1 VSGASI
7 ASGAVVRIA
16 SGQQGGI
23 TRTDFRRHDLI
34 VPGWVGVISNKKLA
48 GTPIA
53 EHFAASES
61 SELK

>member
-1 VSGASI
+1 V
-7 ASGAVVRIA
+7 
-16 SGQQGGI
+16 
-23 TRTDFRRHDLI
+23 FRDA
-34 VPGWVGVISNKKLA
+34 VGVISNKKLA